1 MTTEEILA
9 KCGFPLPI
17 VVLDF
22 ETYFDKKCS
31 VRKQQTVEYVTHPR
45 FKALSLAT
53 HIEGVIQCDLQSE
66 VTTRINELRRLY
78 GSELEKCTV
87 VAHNAFF
94 DCSILSRLFGIVPRY
109 VLDTRFIDMH
119 LEPNEGHALSE
130 ICDRWKIPYTKG
142 NIKRFEALEFAFE
155 FLWEEL
161 KLDNENDVRAT
172 RKVLDT
178 LLPRITCPEH
188 ELYVMSHTTRLGL
201 VPRLRLDADRA
212 NIIAKALQ
220 LELAQLVSATGH
232 SLKEINSDY
241 FEDLFLFALGDEAP
255 SYREGKSGRILAIS
269 KKDPEALQY
278 FSHPSPRVQQLVR
291 ARSAAKSYPL
301 HIKRIQKFVGM
312 AKALSGGL
320 VVPLHYGGAKTGR
333 FSGADGIN
341 YQNLAKRSHVPRAAE
356 LRECILS
363 PAGYSLLVADQA
375 QGEARV
381 VAWLGGELGLLEDF
395 RLGRDPYSK
404 FASKVSGKAI
414 RKAKET
420 DSPEEAKF
428 LTDWRFLGKTCV
440 LGAGFG
446 LGHERLLAQLSNEPD
461 IDPTLLTEEN
471 CQALIQTFRTS
482 YRGIVELWYGLGEV
496 VMEAIAHPNVVLS
509 YNRFK
514 IWTSTLLGRLRLTI
528 QLPSGRCIFYAD
540 PHMSGSQIML
550 DGKKSWG
557 GVSAENVTQAISRDL
572 LAHSLLSLEEAGLP
586 VAYHVHD
593 SVACVCQDADVDHMK
608 ETMYKILC
616 TPMPW
621 AEGLPVD
628 WEIQVTK
635 SFD

>member
-1 MTTEEILA
+1 MSSEEILA
-9 KCGFPLPI
+9 RYGFPLPI
-17 VVLDF
+17 VVLDM
-22 ETYFDKKCS
+22 ETYFDKTCS
-31 VRKQQTVEYVTHPR
+31 VRKQQTVEYVTHPK

-53 HIEGVIQCDLQSE
+53 NIEGVIQCNLQSE
-66 VTTRINELRRLY
+66 VANRVNELRGLY
-78 GSELEKCTV
+78 GPELEKCTV

-94 DCSILSRLFGIVPRY
+94 DCSILSCVFGVVPRY

-130 ICDRWKIPYTKG
+130 ICDRWKIPYVKG
-142 NIKRFEALEFAFE
+142 DMKRFEALEFAFE

-172 RKVLDT
+172 RRVLDT
-178 LLPRITCPEH
+178 LLPRITAPEH

-201 VPRLRLDADRA
+201 NPRLRLDVTRA
-212 NIIAKALQ
+212 KNITQTLQ
-220 LELAQLVSATGH
+220 LELAQLVTATGH
-232 SLKEINSDY
+232 SMKEINSDY
-241 FEDLFLFALGDEAP
+241 FEVLFLDALGSEAP
-255 SYREGKSGRILAIS
+255 TYREGKSHRILAIS

-291 ARSAAKSYPL
+291 ARSAVKSYPL
-301 HIKRIQKFVGM
+301 HIRRIQKFVGM

-320 VVPLHYGGAKTGR
+320 VVPLHYGGAHTGR

-356 LRECILS
+356 LRECIQA
-363 PAGYSLLVADQA
+363 PDGYSLLVADQA

-381 VAWLGGELGLLEDF
+381 VAWLGGELGLLDDF

-428 LTDWRFLGKTCV
+428 LTNWRFLGKTCV

-461 IDPTLLTEEN
+461 IDPALLTEQN
-471 CQALIQTFRTS
+471 CLALIQTFRTS
-482 YRGIVELWYGLGEV
+482 YRGIVTLWYDLGETV
-496 VMEAIAHPNVVLS
+496 RDAIEHPNVVLS
-509 YNRFK
+509 FNRFK
-514 IWTSTLLGRLRLTI
+514 IWTNILLEKPRLTI
-528 QLPSGRCIFYAD
+528 QLPSGRCLFYDD
-540 PHMSGSQIML
+540 PHMSGTQIML
-550 DGKKSWG
+550 DGKKTWG
-557 GVSAENVTQAISRDL
+557 GTTVENAVQAISRDL
-572 LAHSLLSLEEAGLP
+572 LAHSLRLLEEAGLP

-593 SVACVCQDADVDHMK
+593 SVACVCRDADVVEAREIMHR
-608 ETMYKILC
+608 ILC

-621 AEGLPVD
+621 ATGLPVE
-628 WEIQVTK
+628 WEIKVTK
-635 SFD
+635 TFD